1 MIYCSSLPWNST
13 DVILNLIKK
22 KITMYIETK
31 TIIFRR
37 VILQFPMNHSSG
49 NIFLDHFYY
58 ESTREINGALF
69 ELSSESSFHLKFLWV
84 EEENKWY
91 FPNSFDSIR
100 IISIHLIRW
109 LNINSAGLRL
119 LKSLALSL
127 FTIQIFLTLFATN
140 SIIEDSLQLSMII
153 ASIYLCFSAFK
164 SKEYIYFSVRF
175 QSFPKRNKLSQTIF
189 SIHYYF
195 ESS

>member
-37 VILQFPMNHSSG
+37 VILQFPMNHSLG
-49 NIFLDHFYY
+49 NIFSDHFYY

-153 ASIYLCFSAFK
+153 ASIYLSFSAFK

>member
-37 VILQFPMNHSSG
+37 VILRFPMNHSSG
-49 NIFLDHFYY
+49 NIFSDHFYY

-91 FPNSFDSIR
+91 FPNSFDFIR

-127 FTIQIFLTLFATN
+127 FTIQTFLTLFATN

-153 ASIYLCFSAFK
+153 ASIYLSFSAFK

>member
-1 MIYCSSLPWNST
+1 
-13 DVILNLIKK
+13 
-22 KITMYIETK
+22 
-31 TIIFRR
+31 
-37 VILQFPMNHSSG
+37 
-49 NIFLDHFYY
+49 
-58 ESTREINGALF
+58 
-69 ELSSESSFHLKFLWV
+69 V

-127 FTIQIFLTLFATN
+127 FTIQTFLTLFATN

-153 ASIYLCFSAFK
+153 ASIYLSFSAFK
-164 SKEYIYFSVRF
+164 SKEYIYFLMRF

-195 ESS
+195 ESSLGAGHLLQ

>member
-37 VILQFPMNHSSG
+37 VILRFPMNHSLG
-49 NIFLDHFYY
+49 NIFSDHFYY

-69 ELSSESSFHLKFLWV
+69 ELSSESSFRLTFLWV
-84 EEENKWY
+84 EEENKSC
-91 FPNSFDSIR
+91 FPNYFDFIR

-127 FTIQIFLTLFATN
+127 FTIQTFLTLFATN

-153 ASIYLCFSAFK
+153 ASIYLSFSAFK
-164 SKEYIYFSVRF
+164 SKEYIYFSMHF

-189 SIHYYF
+189 SIHYY
-195 ESS
+195 